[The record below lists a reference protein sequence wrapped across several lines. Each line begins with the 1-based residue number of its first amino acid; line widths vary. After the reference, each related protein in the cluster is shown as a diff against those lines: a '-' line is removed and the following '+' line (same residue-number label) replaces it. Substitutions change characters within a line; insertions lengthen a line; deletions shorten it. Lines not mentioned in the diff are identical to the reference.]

1 MALVDLK
8 SNLNKF
14 RSEFKPDEPYEKSGR
29 KINELESTVS
39 SEGKSNLLD
48 NVDTTT
54 GTFIKGL
61 KKFGIVSI
69 PLEDN
74 YENSIKQGSIFYANP
89 VASALTDVATGF
101 ETIRKAVKN
110 FKDDPIGSIE
120 KGLSI
125 GEDIKLKKYQ
135 AKAYGKIKTI
145 GGKIEWLKEI
155 GKNKI

>member
-14 RSEFKPDEPYEKSGR
+14 RSEFKPDNPYEKSGR
-29 KINELESTVS
+29 EINELQSTVS
-39 SEGKSNLLD
+39 SEGKSSLLD
-48 NVDTTT
+48 NVDTTA

-61 KKFGIVSI
+61 KKFGIISV

-89 VASALTDVATGF
+89 VASALTDAATGF

-110 FKDDPIGSIE
+110 FKRP
-120 KGLSI
+120 
-125 GEDIKLKKYQ
+125 Y
-135 AKAYGKIKTI
+135 
-145 GGKIEWLKEI
+145 
-155 GKNKI
+155 

>member
-14 RSEFKPDEPYEKSGR
+14 RSEFKPDNPYEKSGR
-29 KINELESTVS
+29 EINELQSTVS
-39 SEGKSNLLD
+39 SEGKSSLLD
-48 NVDTTT
+48 NVDTTA

-61 KKFGIVSI
+61 KKFGIISV

-89 VASALTDVATGF
+89 VASALTDAATGF

-110 FKDDPIGSIE
+110 FKNDPIDSIA
-120 KGLSI
+120 KGLI
-125 GEDIKLKKYQ
+125 
-135 AKAYGKIKTI
+135 T
-145 GGKIEWLKEI
+145 
-155 GKNKI
+155 